1 MDSRDLHEFE
11 YDSEMSAECAR
22 CGREHLGWVSAHQP
36 AEPAS
41 SRGQRRNVDYHGC
54 GVLLAGLGLFIAGV
68 GFGSLYLVAT
78 LREVF

>member
-1 MDSRDLHEFE
+1 VDRDPITARVDAALAEESR
-11 YDSEMSAECAR
+11 
-22 CGREHLGWVSAHQP
+22 
-36 AEPAS
+36 
-41 SRGQRRNVDYHGC
+41 QRRNENYHGC